1 MDYGSDAYLGFLAII
16 IIFQPELRRALE
28 TLGRGNIF
36 TRYGSRIEREQHH
49 LIESIEKSTQYMA
62 KRRIGGADFSGARY
76 RHGRLY

>member
-1 MDYGSDAYLGFLAII
+1 MLTWGFLAII

-49 LIESIEKSTQYMA
+49 LIESIENPPNIWQNVEL
-62 KRRIGGADFSGARY
+62 G
-76 RHGRLY
+76 H